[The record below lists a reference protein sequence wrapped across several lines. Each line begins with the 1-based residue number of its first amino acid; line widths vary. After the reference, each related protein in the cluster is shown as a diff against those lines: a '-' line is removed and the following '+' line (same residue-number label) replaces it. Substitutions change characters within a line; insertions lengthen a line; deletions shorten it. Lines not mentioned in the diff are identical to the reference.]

1 MYFLYLKI
9 LCLILLLLNLL
20 KKTRKKVAFW
30 INRRNGLRKE
40 RIKKRKKNEKG
51 KEKHEAHGCA
61 TPIQITIR
69 ATSISRPSY
78 RGPPSTHGP
87 TIVRGPFSKAH
98 YQRLELRP
106 RPHPCSHFDEP
117 RLGFG

>member
-69 ATSISRPSY
+69 ATSIFQGRVTVAHHQLMAQQSSVVRSQRPIIS
-78 RGPPSTHGP
+78 
-87 TIVRGPFSKAH
+87 A
-98 YQRLELRP
+98 
-106 RPHPCSHFDEP
+106 
-117 RLGFG
+117 